1 MKAVEYAERF
11 KKTFQ
16 YDEVQA
22 VSDLMIG
29 LFKEGKELID
39 KRHAE
44 KDSAI
49 ISILREQNLKYKACC
64 NVINKDKSILR
75 IDGYE
80 WWIKNK
86 MGIEI

>member
-1 MKAVEYAERF
+1 MKAIEYVENF
-11 KKTFQ
+11 KKTFKH
-16 YDEVQA
+16 DEVKA

-29 LFKEGKELID
+29 LFKEGMDIID

-64 NVINKDKSILR
+64 NIINSEKQILR

-80 WWIKNK
+80 WWINK
-86 MGIEI
+86 KMSVEI